1 MAIEQF
7 PVKPKN
13 IRGKSQLAWWLRK
26 LADLVENDQLEV
38 EPHAALLM
46 FVGNDKTE
54 LLHVGGLSVQEKRSA
69 IIQALGKIQK
79 I

>member
-1 MAIEQF
+1 MAIEHF

-13 IRGKSQLAWWLRK
+13 IRGKSQLAWWLRE

-46 FVGNDKTE
+46 FVGDDKSE
-54 LLHVGGLSVQEKRSA
+54 LLHVGGLSAQEKRQA
-69 IIQALGKIQK
+69 IIQALRKIQT
-79 I
+79 

>member
-46 FVGNDKTE
+46 FVGNDKTNSSM
-54 LLHVGGLSVQEKRSA
+54 LAVLVFKRNEARSF
-69 IIQALGKIQK
+69 KR
-79 I
+79 

>member
-13 IRGKSQLAWWLRK
+13 IRGKSQLAWWLRE

-38 EPHAALLM
+38 EPYAAMLM
-46 FVGNDKTE
+46 FIGDDNTE
-54 LLHVGGLSVQEKRSA
+54 LLHVGGLSGQEKRNA
-69 IIQALGKIQK
+69 IIQALRKIQT
-79 I
+79 